1 MGVIV
6 RSQANEDMFAVNEV
20 TGQFTSFYVYL
31 VGSLTAAQFSLQFA
45 FLVGVVV

>member
-1 MGVIV
+1 M
-6 RSQANEDMFAVNEV
+6 RFQTNEDMFAVNEV
-20 TGQFTSFYVYL
+20 TVNSRYSNVYL